1 MTELTNFTDPTTDLT
16 DREKTLLRVAGASEE
31 LIEMC
36 ETEID
41 SLERADGK
49 PVDRNSVL
57 EEVKKYIREWEDLDG
72 DSAKGYTH
80 VGGGFFSKI
89 WDGELYAAYNHAD
102 RNNRAIMLEAFTT
115 WEINNDRSTHQS
127 PIKA

>member
-16 DREKTLLRVAGASEE
+16 DREKTLLRTAGASEE
-31 LIEMC
+31 LITMC
-36 ETEID
+36 DTKID
-41 SLERADGK
+41 SLERQDGK
-49 PVDRNSVL
+49 PVDRHSVL
-57 EEVKKYIREWEDLDG
+57 QEVKKYLREWEDLDE
-72 DSAKGYTH
+72 DSAADYRH

-102 RNNRAIMLEAFTT
+102 YNNRAIMTEAFTT

>member
-16 DREKTLLRVAGASEE
+16 RFEKDNLLLAGASEE

-36 ETEID
+36 ETEVD
-41 SLERADGK
+41 GLVRRDGK

-57 EEVKKYIREWEDLDG
+57 EEVKKYTRKWETLDEN
-72 DSAKGYTH
+72 SAPGFSH
-80 VGGGFFSKI
+80 MGGGFFSKI

-102 RNNRAIMLEAFTT
+102 QNNKAIMAEAFDARQ
-115 WEINNDRSTHQS
+115 INEGRKMHQS
-127 PIKA
+127 PVSV